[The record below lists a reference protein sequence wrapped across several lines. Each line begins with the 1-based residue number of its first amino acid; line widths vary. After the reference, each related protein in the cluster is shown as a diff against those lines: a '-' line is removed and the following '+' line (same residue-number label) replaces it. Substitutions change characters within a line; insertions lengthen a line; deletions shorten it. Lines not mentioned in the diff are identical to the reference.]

1 MVIKGA
7 EQVANALKSS
17 FALDGAKEPNEGM
30 FAERLEKALES
41 TNDFQLEANAAS
53 EALAAGEPVS
63 LHDTMIAVEK
73 ADISMRLFV
82 SVTRKALEAYQEMM
96 RMQI

>member
-1 MVIKGA
+1 MVIKGV
-7 EQVANALKSS
+7 EQAVGALKGNL
-17 FALDGAKEPNEGM
+17 ALDGAKDAPEGA
-30 FAERLEKALES
+30 FAERLEMALES
-41 TNDFQLEANAAS
+41 TNELQMDANAAAD
-53 EALAAGEPVS
+53 ALAAGAPVS

-96 RMQI
+96 RMQL